1 MKVKIIGR
9 RLLRQSCLFSAQN
22 IPLLDASLK
31 RRVTQEDIAN
41 SLGIA
46 TTTVD
51 RCLKGIGSQETIA
64 LVNNKA
70 NELGYERVNKW
81 ASVKKEFIKGYN
93 PSGSPIIDEEAIC
106 ILRSRGNHARSISEI
121 TGIATPRLRK
131 IFQKNRLSTENLQA
145 IRINGLSKKQQIEVR
160 MLDKERAQT
169 FESAQYSKKWSDL
182 RKLTLKIIKTY
193 KKGVP
198 IEKIARE
205 LKIRRTLAFRCV
217 YRTKSYFIIKKRKVI
232 KKQTGAATT
241 STHSNFYTKESDM
254 TNAVY
259 EELKRKYPDCY
270 IKKEYPITETFFGNH
285 IRHVRADF
293 VVKQETRKPIAIEV
307 KHSTTTNSIKNLLG
321 QVFIN
326 KTCGYNVECVF
337 PKDAFIS
344 DFCKKMLISNNIS
357 FWTV

>member
-1 MKVKIIGR
+1 MVSV
-9 RLLRQSCLFSAQN
+9 LRQSCLFSAKN
-22 IPLLDASLK
+22 IPLFDASLK
-31 RRVTQEDIAN
+31 RRITQEDIAN
-41 SLGIA
+41 LLGIGS
-46 TTTVD
+46 TTVD

-121 TGIATPRLRK
+121 TGIARPRLSK

-145 IRINGLSKKQQIEVR
+145 IRINGLSKKQQVEVR

-169 FESAQYSKKWSDL
+169 LESAEYSKRWSDL
-182 RKLTLKIIKTY
+182 RKLTLRIIKNY
-193 KKGVP
+193 KKGVT

-205 LKIRRTLAFRCV
+205 LKINKTLAFRCA
-217 YRTKSYFIIKKRKVI
+217 YRTKSYFLIKKRKVI
-232 KKQTGAATT
+232 KKRTGSATT
-241 STHSNFYTKESDM
+241 STHSSFYSKESDM
-254 TNAVY
+254 TDAVY
-259 EELKRKYPDCY
+259 KELRRKYPDCY
-270 IKKEYPITETFFGNH
+270 IEKEYPITETFFGNH

-307 KHSTTTNSIKNLLG
+307 KYSTSTNSIKVLLG
-321 QVFIN
+321 QILIN
-326 KTCGYNVECVF
+326 KTCGYDVECVF
-337 PKDAFIS
+337 PKDAFLS
-344 DFCKKMLISNNIS
+344 DFCEKMLGNNNVRY
-357 FWTV
+357 WTV